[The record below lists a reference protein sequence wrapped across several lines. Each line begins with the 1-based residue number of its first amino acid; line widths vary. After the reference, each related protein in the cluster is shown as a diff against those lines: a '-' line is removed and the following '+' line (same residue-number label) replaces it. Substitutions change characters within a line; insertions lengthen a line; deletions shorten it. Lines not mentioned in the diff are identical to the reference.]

1 MDKLVAFDEKSFII
15 VIDNNSVRVYTEKN
29 VFNR

>member
-1 MDKLVAFDEKSFII
+1 MDKLVAFDEKSFIKD
-15 VIDNNSVRVYTEKN
+15 IDNISVRVYTENN